1 MFFSSKSK
9 KSDAAARDTESHGKA
24 RAGGEH
30 SPRHRESSRGDVDV
44 RALLAANEQLKA
56 AIKMA
61 EAEHIKALQSAVA
74 LKAAV
79 KESEEQLATLRIG
92 FISLD
97 EKHTTLQEETW
108 AQQTERQES
117 HLQIR
122 KMKDDNETLALR
134 AQELEEEL
142 EELRA
147 DKQRDS
153 CGTNT
158 SNADSDV
165 REAGRAFGNGGGA
178 AQLSN
183 DMLSKMT
190 GEAEE
195 LRVENERLKA
205 DRDSMQQN
213 NTELD
218 KELASVRTM
227 SSAKD
232 AELEASAA
240 VAYEVSMAKQRVEAD
255 LIMAREE
262 KKLMEQVIF

>member
-9 KSDAAARDTESHGKA
+9 KSNAAARDTESHGKA

-30 SPRHRESSRGDVDV
+30 SESSRGDVNV
-44 RALLAANEQLKA
+44 QALLAANEQLKA
-56 AIKMA
+56 AVKMA

-122 KMKDDNETLALR
+122 KMKDDNETLALH
-134 AQELEEEL
+134 AQELKEEL

-147 DKQRDS
+147 KQRDS

-240 VAYEVSMAKQRVEAD
+240 VAYEVSMSKQRVEAD

>member
-9 KSDAAARDTESHGKA
+9 KSNAAARDTESHGKA

-30 SPRHRESSRGDVDV
+30 SESSRGDVNV
-44 RALLAANEQLKA
+44 QALLAANEQLKA
-56 AIKMA
+56 AVKMA

-122 KMKDDNETLALR
+122 KMKDDNETLALH
-134 AQELEEEL
+134 AQELKEEL

-147 DKQRDS
+147 KQRDS

-178 AQLSN
+178 ALEISN

-190 GEAEE
+190 VEAKE

-205 DRDSMQQN
+205 DVDSMQKN

-240 VAYEVSMAKQRVEAD
+240 VAYEVSMSKQRVEAD